1 MGTKKKPLAFGKK
14 QVKEFADK
22 LVNDTLKDSE
32 TLEII
37 QIKAK
42 DYKELADIIKDD
54 IAKKIHELDK
64 ELDKATTDYND
75 AYTQMSD
82 CGLQLHISRTRS
94 ADMMNCAE
102 ALVNSIANRPKE
114 FNKAFEEF
122 HCEKETFL
130 STCDFADKELKAAR
144 KVASEAGAG
153 LFAGA
158 SVASMAPTAAM
169 WVATTFGTASTGAA
183 ISTLTGAAATNAALA
198 WLGGGAITVGGG
210 GVAAGHALLAMA
222 GPIGWTISGATLLTS
237 IVLFTKKKME
247 LSKDKGDQIT
257 DIKKNTEATK
267 EYYLQISELL
277 KVTETLREQLTN
289 VYTQSM
295 SLYGKDYITVAEEDK
310 MLLGNLV
317 NTVKTLSALLNKT
330 VDQGEN
336 NDVQSVEE

>member
-1 MGTKKKPLAFGKK
+1 MEIKKVLAS
-14 QVKEFADK
+14 VKEQSKVIAD
-22 LVNDTLKDSE
+22 NAIIDTLKDSE
-32 TLEII
+32 TVEII
-37 QIKAK
+37 QDKAK
-42 DYKELADIIKDD
+42 DFKELADIIKDD
-54 IAKKIHELDK
+54 IDEKIHKLDK
-64 ELDKATTDYND
+64 ELDKATIDYND

-82 CGLQLHISRTRS
+82 CGLQLHISRTRA
-94 ADMMNCAE
+94 ADMMDCAE

-122 HCEKETFL
+122 QCEKETFL

-144 KVASEAGAG
+144 EAAGSAGAG

-169 WVATTFGTASTGAA
+169 WVATTFGTASTGTA

-198 WLGGGAITVGGG
+198 WLGGGALGAGGG
-210 GVAAGHALLAMA
+210 GIAAGHALLAMA

-237 IVLFTKKKME
+237 IALFTKKKME

-257 DIKKNTEATK
+257 AIKKNTEATK
-267 EYYLQISELL
+267 ETYLQISELL
-277 KVTETLREQLTN
+277 KETETLREQLTN

-295 SLYGKDYITVAEEDK
+295 SMYGKDYLTVTDEDK

-317 NTVKTLSALLNKT
+317 NTVKTLSALLNKIL
-330 VDQGEN
+330 DQGEN
-336 NDVQSVEE
+336 NEVQSVEE